1 MKINFIYKMNDVY
14 IGRNRRERGGGVA
27 IRKLPIPTS
36 YQKNYIKDERQ
47 TNFCEGFP
55 KERREKKFQNFS
67 MVFSL

>member
-1 MKINFIYKMNDVY
+1 M
-14 IGRNRRERGGGVA
+14 GVA

-36 YQKNYIKDERQ
+36 YQKNYNKDERGMK
-47 TNFCEGFP
+47 FCEGFP